1 MGLKD
6 IVKRLDKYQKRLADG
21 KAKKIKPRHIQKAI
35 EKLTAKETQLAAEL
49 QDATK
54 PEKRKRLEHKILI
67 IHEQIDKAKWLE
79 QKI

>member
-1 MGLKD
+1 MGLKS
-6 IVKRLDKYQKRLADG
+6 IVKRLDKYQERVAEG
-21 KAKKIKPRHIQKAI
+21 KAEKIKPQHIKKAI
-35 EKLTAKETQLAAEL
+35 EKLMAKETQLVVEL

-54 PEKRKRLEHKILI
+54 PEKRKRLEHKISV

>member
-1 MGLKD
+1 MGLRS
-6 IVKRLDKYQKRLADG
+6 IVKRLGKYQERLAEG
-21 KAKKIKPRHIQKAI
+21 KAEKIKPRHIKKAI
-35 EKLTAKETQLAAEL
+35 EKLMAKETQLAVEL

-54 PEKRKRLEHKILI
+54 PEKRKRLEHKISV